1 VRRVLA
7 TLEERLSVV
16 AFLGG
21 QSYLIAD
28 IATFPWV
35 RGVGTFLGKAAE
47 ADYPKL
53 MSWVATIN
61 SRPAVTR
68 ALAAVD
74 EVRAKTTAF
83 DKAGEAA
90 KDRLFGRGRY
100 AA

>member
-7 TLEERLSVV
+7 TLEQRLGVV
-16 AFLGG
+16 PFLAG
-21 QSYLIAD
+21 QSYSIAN
-28 IATFPWV
+28 IATFPWA
-35 RGVGTFLGKAAE
+35 RGGATFLGKAAE

-53 MSWVATIN
+53 LAWVATIN

-74 EVRAKTTAF
+74 EVRAKTTQF
-83 DKAGEAA
+83 DKAADGA
-90 KDRLFGRGRY
+90 KDRLFGRGRH